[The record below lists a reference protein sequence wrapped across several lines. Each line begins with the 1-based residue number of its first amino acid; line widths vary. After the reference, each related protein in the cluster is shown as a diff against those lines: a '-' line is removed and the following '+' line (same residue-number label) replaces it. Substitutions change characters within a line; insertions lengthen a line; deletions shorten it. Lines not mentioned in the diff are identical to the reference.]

1 MISRFFIDRP
11 IFAAVLSIIIT
22 LAGGIAMFTLPIA
35 MYPQIA
41 PPTIQVDCSYPGAS
55 AQIVA
60 ETVATP
66 IEQQVNG
73 VENMLY
79 MSSQCTN
86 DGAYNLTVTFKHGV
100 DLNMAQ
106 VLVQNRVNLAV
117 PLLPDVIKQT
127 GVTTRKKSPDI
138 LLAMALTSPD
148 RSRDQLFLS
157 NYALMNLKDEI
168 ARLPGVSDIGVLGQR
183 DYSMRIWIDPE
194 KLASRD
200 MTAADVASAIRKQN
214 LQIATGQI
222 GQPPVPNGQA
232 IQLPLSTLGR
242 LVDIEQFEQMIIKTA
257 DNDRVVRIKDIG
269 RVELGA
275 KNQDISG
282 SVNGR
287 PAVSLAIFQLPDA
300 NALDTAVIVKAK
312 IAELAKKFPTGV
324 SWEVR
329 YDTTPFI
336 SESIAEVFK
345 TLREAIIL
353 VAVVVLLFLQN
364 WRSALIPLVA
374 VPVAIIGT
382 FAVMAALGFSL
393 NNLTLF
399 GLVLAIGIVVDDA
412 IVVVEAVEHHIE
424 HGLAPREATIR
435 AMDEVSG
442 PVIAIGLVLTAV
454 FVPCAFITGIV
465 GQFFRQFALTIAT
478 STVISAFNSLT
489 LSPALA
495 AILIKPKDPN
505 VKPNALPRVAYLL
518 GGGIAGFFMLAP
530 FLLGQYWEDLEP
542 KLGGWLRFLAP
553 VAEGRWKEVLS
564 ERYPDLDVTMAFR
577 IGSVVLGS
585 IVGWILGG
593 VADRILVWI
602 FDIFNKGFKLATRGY
617 SFIVSLFLKG
627 SLAALVLYGGLLYL
641 TYDRISKTPS
651 GFIPTQ
657 DMGYLLA
664 NVQLP
669 DSVSLERTKAIL
681 DKCEQIA
688 RDTPGIKY
696 TQAITGQSL
705 LLSANGSNFGSMFC
719 IFDPFEERHAPKIFG
734 SELRLLRGLTD
745 AKQIPRQDVK
755 KEVVVA
761 DIKGMLYFRIFHK
774 DGRILIDTNEMRLRD
789 LNAGYDLRLM
799 PSLKAE
805 EEIPSTGKKLVILA
819 NVNGQL
825 HVRIFDTDGS
835 ILVDTDVDKLKAE
848 SRPVDS
854 LVKQYQG
861 LLLPKELTEI
871 EKLPV
876 IEAVASLL
884 GKDGSRPSLKGTD
897 LRIMNSLKDAQQIPA
912 SAKNLVILA
921 QVNNAFHLRIFD
933 AEGKRIV
940 DTDEY
945 QLKETRRPVGAFKK
959 KNEHLWMSREL
970 SDSEK
975 VQAIDAISL
984 VVGKTRSLPI
994 LSLRK
999 LMEGSWGSSEIPG
1012 DKKEKV
1018 IARIMALTGPIRL
1031 HGEAIIADL
1040 RERFAIRVPEAVITV
1055 LGPPPVRGVG
1065 RAGGFKLMVEDR
1077 GSNSL
1082 GTLQGQT
1089 DNLVDKARAH
1099 DLDHDNQIKGRNTK
1113 VPDAEKQRPILT
1125 SLAATFRAN
1134 VPQFFVDVN
1143 RAECMV
1149 KDVRLQDL
1157 FDTLRIYLGSLYVN
1171 DFNRFGRTWQVI
1183 IQADPKYRNSIE
1195 YVPRLKVRN
1204 TQGTMV
1210 PVGTIASLKP
1220 INGPLVLTRYN
1231 MYPAAPINGAAAAGI
1246 SSGDAIATMEALGK
1260 RELLNSMTTEWTELA
1275 YLELQAGNTAFIV
1288 FGFAVVMVFLVLAAQ
1303 YESWS
1308 MPLAIIMVVPMCLL
1322 SAVIGVNVAG
1332 EDINIFTQ
1340 IGFIVLV
1347 GLASKNAILIVEF
1360 ANSRRNLGAT
1370 RYQAAMEACQ
1380 LRLRPIIMTSF
1391 AFILGVLPLLTGH
1404 GAGAEMRRTLGTTVF
1419 SGMLGVTLFGIF
1431 LTPMF
1436 FYVIDWLSE
1445 TKFFASPVTRRVAMI
1460 PLIVL
1465 LGPIWFLL
1473 RLLPGR
1479 KPRPVKPARASN
1491 GDLE

>member
-11 IFAAVLSIIIT
+11 IFAAVLSIVIT
-22 LAGGIAMFTLPIA
+22 LAGGIAMVNLPIA

-41 PPTIQVDCSYPGAS
+41 PPTVQVDCTYPGAS
-55 AQIVA
+55 AQVVA

-79 MSSQCTN
+79 MSSQATN

-106 VLVQNRVNLAV
+106 VLVQNRVSLAV
-117 PLLPDVIKQT
+117 PNLPDVIKQT

-138 LLAMALTSPD
+138 LLALALTSPK
-148 RSRDQLFLS
+148 RTRNQLFLS
-157 NYALMNLKDEI
+157 NYALTYVLDEM
-168 ARLPGVSDIGVLGQR
+168 ARIPGVSDVRVLGQR
-183 DYSMRIWIDPE
+183 DYSMRIWVDPE
-194 KLASRD
+194 KLAARD
-200 MTAADVASAIRKQN
+200 MTAADVATAIRQQN
-214 LQIATGQI
+214 LQVATGQI
-222 GQPPVPNGQA
+222 GQPPTPSGQQ
-232 IQLPLSTLGR
+232 IQMTLSTLGR
-242 LVDIEQFEQMIIKTA
+242 LTEPEQFEQMIIKQL
-257 DNDRVVRIKDIG
+257 DGNRVVRVKDIA
-269 RVELGA
+269 RVEMGA
-275 KNQDISG
+275 KNEDITG

-300 NALDTAVIVKAK
+300 NALDCARDVKAK
-312 IAELAKKFPTGV
+312 IVELAKDFPEDV
-324 SWEVR
+324 NWEVR

-424 HGLAPREATIR
+424 HGMAPREATLR

-442 PVIAIGLVLTAV
+442 PVIAIALVLSAV
-454 FVPCAFITGIV
+454 FVPCAFISGIV

-495 AILIKPKDPN
+495 AILIKPK
-505 VKPNALPRVAYLL
+505 VAGVRQAALPRIAYLV
-518 GGGIAGFFMLAP
+518 GGGLAGYFMIAP
-530 FLLGQYWEDLEP
+530 FLFGEYWEQLEP
-542 KLGGWLRFLAP
+542 KLTGRLEFLAP
-553 VAEGRWKEVLS
+553 LAEGLKVQALIESNPSQNIRLMIQV
-564 ERYPDLDVTMAFR
+564 
-577 IGSVVLGS
+577 GSVLVASILGWVLGW
-585 IVGWILGG
+585 G
-593 VADRILVWI
+593 ADRAIVW
-602 FDIFNKGFKLATRGY
+602 FFGLFNKGFQMATKGY

-627 SLAALVLYGGLLYL
+627 SLAALILYGGLLYL
-641 TYDRISKTPS
+641 TYDRIMKTPA

-657 DMGYLLA
+657 DMGYLLS
-664 NVQLP
+664 NVQLS
-669 DSVSLERTKAIL
+669 DSVSLERTKQTL
-681 DKCEQIA
+681 DKCERIA
-688 RDTPGIKY
+688 KFTPGIRF

-719 IFDPFEERHAPKIFG
+719 IFDPFDKRHNPSVFG
-734 SELRLLRGLTD
+734 S
-745 AKQIPRQDVK
+745 
-755 KEVVVA
+755 
-761 DIKGMLYFRIFHK
+761 
-774 DGRILIDTNEMRLRD
+774 
-789 LNAGYDLRLM
+789 DLRLM
-799 PSLKAE
+799 PGLNDVDQIPWQAEDEYDIRLTSSTNGEAIPAEGKNLIVVDKCPQGLRFIVFDAKGRRVLDTDESHLLIKISEIEDLRRELVNYWPPAPLTRADKELLFPSLKSIIGYPQDFKRLMVLAE
-805 EEIPSTGKKLVILA
+805 
-819 NVNGQL
+819 VNGLL
-825 HVRIFDTDGS
+825 HFRVYHADGRL
-835 ILVDTDVDKLKAE
+835 LVDTNEARLASKA
-848 SRPVDS
+848 
-854 LVKQYQG
+854 
-861 LLLPKELTEI
+861 TEI
-871 EKLPV
+871 KDLK
-876 IEAVASLL
+876 SLMA
-884 GKDGSRPSLKGTD
+884 G
-897 LRIMNSLKDAQQIPA
+897 
-912 SAKNLVILA
+912 
-921 QVNNAFHLRIFD
+921 
-933 AEGKRIV
+933 
-940 DTDEY
+940 
-945 QLKETRRPVGAFKK
+945 
-959 KNEHLWMSREL
+959 LWHDEL
-970 SDSEK
+970 SKEEK
-975 VQAIDAISL
+975 KQVIDKMTSIIS
-984 VVGKTRSLPI
+984 
-994 LSLRK
+994 
-999 LMEGSWGSSEIPG
+999 
-1012 DKKEKV
+1012 
-1018 IARIMALTGPIRL
+1018 PIRL
-1031 HGEAIIADL
+1031 DAEAILADL
-1040 RERFAIRVPEAVITV
+1040 RVRFEKNVPEAATVI

-1077 GSNSL
+1077 GSNTLSM
-1082 GTLQGQT
+1082 LQGQT
-1089 DNLVDKARAH
+1089 DNLVDKARIAGKFGGST
-1099 DLDHDNQIKGRNTK
+1099 LPPKSEPP
-1113 VPDAEKQRPILT
+1113 VLT

-1134 VPQFFVDVN
+1134 VPQYFVDVN
-1143 RAECMV
+1143 RAECMT

-1183 IQADPKYRNSIE
+1183 VQADPKYRNTID

-1204 TQGTMV
+1204 TNGTMV
-1210 PVGTIASLKP
+1210 PVGTVASLKQ

-1231 MYPAAPINGAAAAGI
+1231 MYPAAPINGAAAPGI
-1246 SSGDAIATMEALGK
+1246 SSGNAISTMEALG
-1260 RELLNSMTTEWTELA
+1260 RQHLLSSMTTEWTELA

-1308 MPLAIIMVVPMCLL
+1308 MPLAIILVVPMCLL
-1322 SAVIGVNVAG
+1322 SAVIGVNIAG

-1340 IGFIVLV
+1340 IGFVVLV

-1360 ANSRRNLGAT
+1360 AKSRRELGDS
-1370 RYQAAMEACQ
+1370 RYEAAMEACR

-1436 FYVIDWLSE
+1436 FFVIDWLGS
-1445 TKFFASPVTRRVAMI
+1445 TRFFSSPMTRRIFGA
-1460 PLIVL
+1460 PLWL
-1465 LGPIWFLL
+1465 LSLKFLRRNVRRGPGLIA
-1473 RLLPGR
+1473 
-1479 KPRPVKPARASN
+1479 KPATEAS
-1491 GDLE
+1491 GELD